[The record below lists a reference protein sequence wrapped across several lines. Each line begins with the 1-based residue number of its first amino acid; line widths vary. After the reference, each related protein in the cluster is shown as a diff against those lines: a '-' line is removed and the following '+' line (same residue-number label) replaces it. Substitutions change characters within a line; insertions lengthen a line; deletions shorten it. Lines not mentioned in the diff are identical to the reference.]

1 MQPGE
6 KEGVVHGQQTNKVQ
20 QVAGANSSMALD
32 ADQDHV
38 TIFYET
44 CMLCR
49 EQQQTCEVG
58 RLGASAVVTV
68 GRYFYQL

>member
-1 MQPGE
+1 M
-6 KEGVVHGQQTNKVQ
+6 

-49 EQQQTCEVG
+49 EQQQTCEVKAG
-58 RLGASAVVTV
+58 SLLLLLLDT
-68 GRYFYQL
+68 

>member
-1 MQPGE
+1 MRE
-6 KEGVVHGQQTNKVQ
+6 KEVEVHGQTSNKVH

-49 EQQQTCEVG
+49 EQQQTCEV
-58 RLGASAVVTV
+58 
-68 GRYFYQL
+68 